1 MQWTRE
7 LNDLLNQCVF
17 ASGYDF
23 EASSEL
29 FCQQATKLRLWS
41 GDGEVAVTA
50 NQCQEHW
57 MALNP
62 TEEDEEE
69 EEADKG
75 EGPETRR
82 DESREQRVV
91 DAIADEEEEYVVV
104 PDGGPRLELS
114 LSDAELDQ
122 LLSTLPP
129 REEPEA
135 VDGSSSADAKVVSPR
150 SEMQWVLAFLTDPDA
165 IASVD
170 VEAKNLMRS
179 REKNDDD
186 NYQGF
191 LQDLHEANLMAPAPI
206 SAVDG
211 HSEQQHGAD
220 KAPVN
225 NTDDSDQDSSDE
237 DQEEWERTRQAMK
250 HSMKLQ

>member
-7 LNDLLNQCVF
+7 LNELLNQCVF
-17 ASGYDF
+17 VSGYDF

-41 GDGEVAVTA
+41 GDGEMAVTA

-62 TEEDEEE
+62 TEEDEE

-91 DAIADEEEEYVVV
+91 DAIADEEYVVV

-135 VDGSSSADAKVVSPR
+135 VDGSSSADAKVCR
-150 SEMQWVLAFLTDPDA
+150 
-165 IASVD
+165 
-170 VEAKNLMRS
+170 R
-179 REKNDDD
+179 
-186 NYQGF
+186 
-191 LQDLHEANLMAPAPI
+191 
-206 SAVDG
+206 
-211 HSEQQHGAD
+211 
-220 KAPVN
+220 
-225 NTDDSDQDSSDE
+225 
-237 DQEEWERTRQAMK
+237 
-250 HSMKLQ
+250 

>member
-29 FCQQATKLRLWS
+29 FCQQATKLRLWNDS
-41 GDGEVAVTA
+41 GEVALTA
-50 NQCQEHW
+50 NECQEQW
-57 MALNP
+57 MVLNP
-62 TEEDEEE
+62 TEEDDGEE
-69 EEADKG
+69 DKG
-75 EGPETRR
+75 EGPETHSNENR
-82 DESREQRVV
+82 DQRAI
-91 DAIADEEEEYVVV
+91 DAIAEEEDYVVV

-122 LLSTLPP
+122 LLSTLPSS
-129 REEPEA
+129 EEPEA
-135 VDGSSSADAKVVSPR
+135 DAKMTSPR

-165 IASVD
+165 IACVD
-170 VEAKNLMRS
+170 AEAKNLLGS

-191 LQDLHEANLMAPAPI
+191 LQDLHEANLMAPAPV
-206 SAVDG
+206 STVDR
-211 HSEQQHGAD
+211 HSQQQNRVGIAR
-220 KAPVN
+220 VN
-225 NTDDSDQDSSDE
+225 NTDDSDEDSSDE

-250 HSMKLQ
+250 RSMKLQ